1 MSRRWRKLVAPLIL
15 VLAAAGLVVVMR
27 WSAPERS
34 HLTILEGSLR
44 DVLAPAERGITLVV
58 SKGTGLLA
66 AIKDYGRLQAE
77 NQALKQQ
84 VADLKAATVQMEEY
98 RQENN
103 RLRALL
109 NYKTTYQQAFD
120 FVVAPVIA
128 RNPNNWYHTLI
139 LGLGS
144 RDGLQKDQVVVT
156 SQGVVGR
163 IIAVTPRTA
172 EVLLIL
178 DREGAIGGMIQANRT
193 PGIVEGSPDYRGYL
207 QMVHVPRDAQI
218 MPNQVVITSGLGG
231 VFPRGLLL
239 GTVIK
244 TLPEPDGLTQRAII
258 APAVDFDRLE
268 EVLVITRIK
277 GGINDA
283 VSGVTGSGAGGTGP
297 GSNPATGP

>member
-15 VLAAAGLVVVMR
+15 VLAVAGLIAIMR
-27 WSAPERS
+27 WSALERS
-34 HLTILEGSLR
+34 RLTFLEGSLR
-44 DVLAPAERGITLVV
+44 DALAPAERGITLVV
-58 SKGTGLLA
+58 NKGTGWLA
-66 AIKDYGRLQAE
+66 AVKDYGHLQAE
-77 NQALKQQ
+77 NQALQQQ
-84 VADLKAATVQMEEY
+84 VAELQAATVQMEEY

-109 NYKTTYQQAFD
+109 DYKTANQQAFT
-120 FVVAPVIA
+120 FTAAPVIG
-128 RNPNNWYHTLI
+128 RNPNNWYHTI
-139 LGLGS
+139 TLGLGS
-144 RDGLQKDQVVVT
+144 SAGLKKDQVVVT

-163 IIAVTPRTA
+163 IIAVSPRTA

-178 DREGAIGGMIQANRT
+178 DREGAIGGMIQVTRT

-218 MPNQVVITSGLGG
+218 LPNQVVITSGLGG

-244 TLPEPDGLTQRAII
+244 TLPEPDGLMQRAII

-268 EVLVITRIK
+268 DVLVITGVK

-283 VSGVTGSGAGGTGP
+283 VPGVTGPGPGGAGP
-297 GSNPATGP
+297 GGNPAAGH